1 MPYMQCLV
9 TGLHVLKSIIMQYY
23 FSGLYSHE
31 LSSYSARTT
40 DKVKFNLND
49 LLLVFFHHHL
59 PYKEDNKNYRC
70 ITGIKK
76 CFSQYGRT
84 ALHKA
89 AHHGSVSIVE
99 SLLNGD
105 LTAAEELARAA
116 DKVIFLK
123 EHIIVSNREIV
134 HQEGRT
140 ALHYASRCPDADA
153 RKEIAETIVHAG
165 GDEDEE
171 DFVRRVSSFF
181 QQKFD
186 LLFLCAARQHCRL
199 LLGQPFLRQVSATEA
214 FSLCARQVK
223 SLVLADMPTYCE

>member
-1 MPYMQCLV
+1 MSTYL
-9 TGLHVLKSIIMQYY
+9 
-23 FSGLYSHE
+23 
-31 LSSYSARTT
+31 
-40 DKVKFNLND
+40 
-49 LLLVFFHHHL
+49 
-59 PYKEDNKNYRC
+59 
-70 ITGIKK
+70 
-76 CFSQYGRT
+76 
-84 ALHKA
+84 
-89 AHHGSVSIVE
+89 
-99 SLLNGD
+99 
-105 LTAAEELARAA
+105 
-116 DKVIFLK
+116 FLIAK
-123 EHIIVSNREIV
+123 LFVY
-134 HQEGRT
+134 QEGRT

-181 QQKFD
+181 PQKID